1 MLKKLLQI
9 TLTLIATMGLVFAQV
24 DVNKADKAALD
35 GVKGVGAATSER
47 ILAERTKGGNFKDWP
62 DFEKRVK
69 GIGGKS
75 AVKLSTAGLR
85 VNGQPKSDAAAPA
98 GKDES
103 KKTADKIPVKK

>member
-9 TLTLIATMGLVFAQV
+9 TLMLIATMGLVFAQV

-35 GVKGVGAATSER
+35 SVKGVGAVTSER
-47 ILAERTKGGNFKDWP
+47 ILAERTKGGNFKDWS

-69 GIGGKS
+69 GISDKS

-85 VNGQPKSDAAAPA
+85 VNGQPKSGAAAPA
-98 GKDES
+98 AKEES
-103 KKTADKIPVKK
+103 KKAADKIPAKK